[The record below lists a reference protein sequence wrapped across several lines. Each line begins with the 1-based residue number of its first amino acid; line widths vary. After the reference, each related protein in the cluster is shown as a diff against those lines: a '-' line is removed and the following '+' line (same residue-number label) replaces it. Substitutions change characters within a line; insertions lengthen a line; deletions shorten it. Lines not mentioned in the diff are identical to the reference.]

1 MLKSRNKLETD
12 LTVSQTKTIQVRQLL
27 SILDSVVAVLV
38 FLISMRVYDVT
49 RHIDVERFTH
59 YYALMVVTIV
69 NFILCHR
76 VYREQ
81 LHLYVR
87 PFWRQASAIV
97 QTVSIS
103 VGITVVLMFLLNIN
117 FVSRLIY
124 VGFAI
129 GTIVALILI
138 RAFLF
143 WWYFVR
149 ENAKKENNLR
159 VLIIGSGRRAQALEK
174 LLKSKESWGYEVVGY
189 LDPDDPQRYNRRR
202 HDNVIGHVNQI
213 SEILARE
220 VIEEIIVAVP
230 RSMLSD
236 LQLIIDACQ
245 EEGVQLRFM
254 ADIYDFDA
262 ARIRMELIDQVPLLS
277 FEPVARDERTLL
289 VKRLTDIVIIFAAMP
304 VLLPFFLI
312 IALVIKLDSPGPAF
326 FVQQRVGLHKRRFN
340 MVKFRSMDVDA
351 EARMAEVEH
360 LNEADGP
367 NFKVK
372 DDPRMTRVGRF
383 IRKTSID
390 ELPQLINVLTGDMS
404 LVGPRPMSIRDV
416 DLFDKGIQRR
426 RFSVRPG
433 ITCLWQISGR
443 SDLSFDDWLKL
454 DLEYIDGWSLGLDFK
469 ILFMTI
475 PTVLKGSGAS

>member
-1 MLKSRNKLETD
+1 
-12 LTVSQTKTIQVRQLL
+12 VSQTKAIQVRQLL
-27 SILDSVVAVLV
+27 SILDTLAAFLV
-38 FLISMRVYDVT
+38 FLIAMDVYDAT
-49 RHIDVERFTH
+49 RGIDTERFSD
-59 YYALMVVTIV
+59 YYALMFVTLI
-69 NFILCHR
+69 NFVLVHR
-76 VYREQ
+76 FYREQ
-81 LHLYVR
+81 MHLHVH
-87 PFWRQASAIV
+87 PFWRQVSAIV
-97 QTVSIS
+97 QTVFIS
-103 VGITVVLMFLLNIN
+103 VGITVVLMFLLNVS
-117 FVSRLIY
+117 FVSRLVY
-124 VGFAI
+124 VGYAL
-129 GTIVALILI
+129 GTITALILV
-138 RAFLF
+138 RAFLY

-149 ENAKKENNLR
+149 EGSKNENKLR
-159 VLIIGSGRRAQALEK
+159 VLIIGSGRRAQVLEK
-174 LLKSKESWGYEVVGY
+174 LLKSKEKWGYEVVGN
-189 LDPDDPQRYNRRR
+189 LDPDDPERYNRRR
-202 HDNVIGHVNQI
+202 HDNVLGHVNQI
-213 SEILARE
+213 SEVLARE

-230 RSMLSD
+230 RSMLTD
-236 LQLIIDACQ
+236 LQSIIDACQ

-262 ARIRMELIDQVPLLS
+262 ARIRMELIDQIPLLS
-277 FEPVARDERTLL
+277 FEPVARDEQTLL
-289 VKRLTDIVIIFAAMP
+289 IKRFTDIVIILAAMP
-304 VLLPFFLI
+304 LLLPLFAI
-312 IALVIKLDSPGPAF
+312 VALLVKLDSPGPAF
-326 FVQQRVGLHKRRFN
+326 FVQQRVGLHKRRFG
-340 MVKFRSMDVDA
+340 MYKFRSMVVDA
-351 EARMAEVEH
+351 EARMSEVEH

-372 DDPRMTRVGRF
+372 DDPRMTRFGKL

-469 ILFMTI
+469 ILIMTI